1 MSALA
6 DRWKFMS
13 KAEVDFIPAIQ
24 VTLELISCP
33 LQTLLLFSHAHA
45 GHPQLRPGHGRQL
58 LRGG

>member
-24 VTLELISCP
+24 VGLVQRCCP
-33 LQTLLLFSHAHA
+33 LQS
-45 GHPQLRPGHGRQL
+45 
-58 LRGG
+58 

>member
-24 VTLELISCP
+24 VSSRPPPAQQRRPAL
-33 LQTLLLFSHAHA
+33 H
-45 GHPQLRPGHGRQL
+45 LRRL
-58 LRGG
+58 TRG